1 MSPDIRRGWL
11 IATGVMLAL
20 CLFAIWQSLLL
31 PLMDKLGPG
40 PGFFP
45 FWLALLGAAFSL
57 ALLIGLVRT
66 PAVDDPAAEP
76 ILPQG
81 YGARRIGAIVGALAA
96 TTLLMEIVGFQI
108 AMLAFNAALVVA
120 LGERRWIVIAIFA
133 VAGSFGVHYV
143 FTTWLDVLLPP
154 GLLWS

>member
-66 PAVDDPAAEP
+66 PAIDDPDAEP
-76 ILPQG
+76 ILPQS